1 MVSTVRW
8 SCIGRAPLNIP
19 GQLQRPERNV
29 REVARFR
36 CRSRTDRQSLSSNC
50 PSIVLLDRCG
60 IYWVLDARPKINSV
74 PRSSK
79 KLFLSPPEDREE
91 RIRPS
96 SYRPQ
101 KSYSTWRME
110 FAHIGVD
117 HDFRGFHVGKT
128 EKCAGLNGPNGES
141 LASGILLGVE

>member
-1 MVSTVRW
+1 MWDGFDRTMVVYW
-8 SCIGRAPLNIP
+8 SCALEDSISEPLANCSA
-19 GQLQRPERNV
+19 PERNV
-29 REVARFR
+29 REVGPLRGR
-36 CRSRTDRQSLSSNC
+36 TRTDRQSLSSNC

-91 RIRPS
+91 RIRLS

-101 KSYSTWRME
+101 KSYSTWRIE
-110 FAHIGVD
+110 FARIGIEY
-117 HDFRGFHVGKT
+117 DFRGFQVGKGK
-128 EKCAGLNGPNGES
+128 EMRWAKWAKR
-141 LASGILLGVE
+141 